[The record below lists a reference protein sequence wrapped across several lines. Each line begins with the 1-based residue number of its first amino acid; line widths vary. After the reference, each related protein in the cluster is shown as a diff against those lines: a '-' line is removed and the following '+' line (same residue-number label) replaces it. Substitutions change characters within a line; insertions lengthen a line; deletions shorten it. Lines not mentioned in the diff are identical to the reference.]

1 MYLPSAE
8 CGLRKDCKTRLG
20 APSKR
25 HEDPS
30 RPFDGRRAEEVRA
43 GAEASQEAQCNL
55 ILCVCN

>member
-20 APSKR
+20 SLSKR
-25 HEDPS
+25 HEDLS

-43 GAEASQEAQCNL
+43 GAKAPREAQCN
-55 ILCVCN
+55 

>member
-8 CGLRKDCKTRLG
+8 CGLRKGCKTQLG

-25 HEDPS
+25 NEDSS

-43 GAEASQEAQCNL
+43 GAEEYQEAQCN
-55 ILCVCN
+55 

>member
-43 GAEASQEAQCNL
+43 GAEAPQKAQCN
-55 ILCVCN
+55 